1 MTDCAIKGS
10 FYTTWRDPVYG
21 ARMHLIIDGD
31 MKRAAETAKVKCHVT
46 FPLEGFSESTGG
58 ATFERN
64 DAGITIWMP
73 RFDSSPNSIANLGHE
88 IIHACTEILKTAG
101 VNLAEGSDEGLAYL
115 WGYEM
120 EKALT
125 AIQRKKAKR
134 CLTSN

>member
-10 FYTTWRDPVYG
+10 FYSTWRDPVYC

-31 MKRAAETAKVKCHVT
+31 IKRAAATANNKCHVT
-46 FPLEGFSESTGG
+46 FPSEGFSDSVGG
-58 ATFERN
+58 VTFERN

-73 RFDSSPNSIANLGHE
+73 CFDSSPNSIANLGHE
-88 IIHACTEILKTAG
+88 LIHACTEIFKTAG
-101 VNLAEGSDEGLAYL
+101 VHQAEGSDEGFAYL

-125 AIQRKKAKR
+125 AILRKNAKK
-134 CLTSN
+134 